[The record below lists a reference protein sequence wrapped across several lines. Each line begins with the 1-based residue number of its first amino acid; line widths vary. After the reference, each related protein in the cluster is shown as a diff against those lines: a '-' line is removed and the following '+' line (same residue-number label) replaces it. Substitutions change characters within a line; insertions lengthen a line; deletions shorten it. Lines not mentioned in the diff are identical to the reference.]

1 MKESESPEKGHVIVG
16 LSMSENEQTMA
27 QNEIVVSQGHF
38 DWVTHSDND
47 TEVTGDK
54 RSNREF
60 DHIKQNTDNKIIEI
74 ANKECRETISN
85 TKEGVDGLFN
95 QICVKN
101 MIQTCV
107 DKLSIEYEHEACRK
121 VISADPRLETSS
133 IEENIDAIAKETE
146 ATIEVQFHSFSQLLN
161 FRVSGV

>member
-1 MKESESPEKGHVIVG
+1 
-16 LSMSENEQTMA
+16 MSENEQTMA

-38 DWVTHSDND
+38 DWVTHSDNN
-47 TEVTGDK
+47 TNEVTDDK
-54 RSNREF
+54 RLNREF

-74 ANKECRETISN
+74 ADKECRETISN
-85 TKEGVDGLFN
+85 PKDGVDGLFN

-121 VISADPRLETSS
+121 VVSAEPRLETNS
-133 IEENIDAIAKETE
+133 IEENIVAIGKETE
-146 ATIEVQFHSFSQLLN
+146 ATIEVQLHSFSQLLN

>member
-1 MKESESPEKGHVIVG
+1 
-16 LSMSENEQTMA
+16 MSENEQSIA

-38 DWVTHSDND
+38 DGVTHSDNIEN
-47 TEVTGDK
+47 EVTDEK
-54 RSNREF
+54 SLNWEF
-60 DHIKQNTDNKIIEI
+60 DHIKQDTDNEIIEI
-74 ANKECRETISN
+74 ADKEFRETILN
-85 TKEGVDGLFN
+85 TKEGVHGLFN

-121 VISADPRLETSS
+121 VVSAEPRLETNS
-133 IEENIDAIAKETE
+133 IEENIVAIGKETE
-146 ATIEVQFHSFSQLLN
+146 ATIEVQLHSFSQLLN